1 VILSMAASWTGRA
14 RLVAADGPFLR
25 VRESGHWGTACWGR
39 HGSDEIG
46 RTILAA
52 RNRLK

>member
-14 RLVAADGPFLR
+14 LLVSAGWPFLR
-25 VRESGHWGTACWGR
+25 VRESGHWGRARSGR

-52 RNRLK
+52 DNRLK